1 MSDELINEEEQF
13 QALLEEEA
21 KEIAEKEA
29 EAVAETV
36 DTPAVVEATPVVE
49 ETAPAVEEVKP
60 AKAPKAPKVEAP
72 VVEETNGTVA
82 IHSTKS
88 VAWSGVGRVYRGY
101 NIVTKDQADKW
112 LTRNHVRLATPEEVA
127 KEFGL

>member
-13 QALLEEEA
+13 LALLEEEA

-36 DTPAVVEATPVVE
+36 EAPAAVEATPVVE
-49 ETAPAVEEVKP
+49 EAAPVVEDKPVKT
-60 AKAPKAPKVEAP
+60 PKTPKVEAP
-72 VVEETNGTVA
+72 VVEDNNGTVA
-82 IHSTKS
+82 IHSTRN
-88 VAWSGVGRVYRGY
+88 VNWNGVGKVVTGY
-101 NIVTKDQADKW
+101 NIVTKAQADKW
-112 LTRNHVRLATPEEVA
+112 LTRNHVRLATPDEVA

>member
-21 KEIAEKEA
+21 KEIAKKE
-29 EAVAETV
+29 EETAVEV
-36 DTPAVVEATPVVE
+36 VEVPAVEEATPVVE
-49 ETAPAVEEVKP
+49 EVAPVVEEKP
-60 AKAPKAPKVEAP
+60 AKAPKAPKVEEA
-72 VVEETNGTVA
+72 VVATKGATVA
-82 IHSTKS
+82 IHSTRN
-88 VAWSGVGRVYRGY
+88 VAWNGVGKVSTGY
-101 NIVTKDQADKW
+101 NIVTKEQADKW